1 MSDPSPPTHL
11 VGVKPRLGSNL
22 RLIDH
27 VCSLTPNTPGWG
39 QVWGGGVGVPCYTTG
54 ACIFKV
60 GAMEI
65 FCPGKLLCKFHKLWE
80 LSAFGSLI
88 VYSHN

>member
-1 MSDPSPPTHL
+1 MSVPSPPTHL
-11 VGVKPRLGSNL
+11 VGVR
-22 RLIDH
+22 
-27 VCSLTPNTPGWG
+27 
-39 QVWGGGVGVPCYTTG
+39 GGVGGEVGVPCYTTG

-65 FCPGKLLCKFHKLWE
+65 FCPDKPLCKFHKLWE
-80 LSAFGSLI
+80 LSAFGSLM